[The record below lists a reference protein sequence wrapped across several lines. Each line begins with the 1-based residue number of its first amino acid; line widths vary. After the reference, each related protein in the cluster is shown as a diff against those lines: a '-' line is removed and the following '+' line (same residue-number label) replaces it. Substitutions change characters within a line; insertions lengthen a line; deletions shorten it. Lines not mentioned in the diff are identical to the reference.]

1 MKKSKKYI
9 DAGRKEIDD
18 FSKADRKTRD
28 SMMENY
34 MPLRLKMKEDK
45 LKKKIQSKDKKFSR
59 TSDEREYDL
68 YKNKMRGMSDEEKE
82 HAKMIYYDSD
92 LSGKFMHGTN
102 TAIGTVGGALAG
114 AGIGHLAKR
123 YAKKRGG
130 TGNGLRTLGA
140 GIGMGLGNLAARPLA
155 RKQRDKYWNKG
166 DELIDQFSKAD
177 KDTRKKLMKNY
188 KPIAAR
194 LREDK
199 EDLKKK

>member
-1 MKKSKKYI
+1 
-9 DAGRKEIDD
+9 
-18 FSKADRKTRD
+18 
-28 SMMENY
+28 
-34 MPLRLKMKEDK
+34 
-45 LKKKIQSKDKKFSR
+45 
-59 TSDEREYDL
+59 
-68 YKNKMRGMSDEEKE
+68 
-82 HAKMIYYDSD
+82 MIYYDSD
-92 LSGKFMHGTN
+92 LSGKFIHGTN

-199 EDLKKK
+199 ENLKK